1 VALSNFKDAV
11 QHWRVKSFIATLL
24 IAVGLVN
31 ASTASAQNV
40 AAQSMAY
47 PIRSVRLFVP
57 FPAGTVPDIL
67 IRAVTQ
73 PLSQT
78 WGRAIVVENRAGANG
93 NIGMDACA
101 KSAPDGYTI
110 CLPTG
115 VIMSLNPYAYAR
127 MPYDPLD
134 LVPVVHIG
142 TLDQAIAVNA
152 SVPVNTVR
160 ELVEY
165 AKARPGTLSWGSLGM
180 GSTAHLY
187 MEWLHARTGA
197 SFVHVPYKGSN
208 EVVYAV
214 SSGELQ
220 VLTLTPSL
228 VVPQMKSGKV
238 KVLAVVSG
246 KKRLAAM
253 PEVPTLAEAGYEL
266 DFRNWIALY
275 FPRGAPTEAV
285 RAWNV
290 EVNRIMADARFVE
303 KFFLP
308 QSVTPA
314 GGTPDDLSA
323 FARANRQTA
332 AELAKIAN
340 LKFD

>member
-1 VALSNFKDAV
+1 MVLSIGENAV
-11 QHWRVKSFIATLL
+11 QHRERKSFVVTLL
-24 IAVGLVN
+24 IAICMSHAL
-31 ASTASAQNV
+31 TATAQN
-40 AAQSMAY
+40 AATQPSAY
-47 PIRSVRLFVP
+47 PTRPVRMFVP

-67 IRAVTQ
+67 IRALTQ

-78 WGRAIVVENRAGANG
+78 WGKPIVVENRAGANG
-93 NIGMDACA
+93 NIGMEACA
-101 KSAPDGYTI
+101 KAAPDGYTI

-115 VIMSLNPYAYAR
+115 VIMSLNPYAYSR
-127 MPYDPLD
+127 MAYDPLE
-134 LVPVVHIG
+134 LIPVVHIG

-187 MEWLHARTGA
+187 MEWLHAKTGA

-208 EVVYAV
+208 DVVHAV

-220 VLTLTPSL
+220 ILTLTPSL

-246 KKRLAAM
+246 KKRLASM

-275 FPRGAPTEAV
+275 FPRGVSSEAV
-285 RAWNV
+285 RAWNL

-303 KFFLP
+303 KFFVP

-314 GGTPDDLSA
+314 GGTPEDLNV
-323 FARANRQTA
+323 FARLNRQTA

>member
-1 VALSNFKDAV
+1 MVLSKSKNAV
-11 QHWRVKSFIATLL
+11 RHRERKSFVVTLL
-24 IAVGLVN
+24 IAICMSHAL
-31 ASTASAQNV
+31 TATAQN
-40 AAQSMAY
+40 AATQPSAY
-47 PIRSVRLFVP
+47 PTRPVRLFVP

-78 WGRAIVVENRAGANG
+78 WGKPIVVENRAGANG
-93 NIGMDACA
+93 NIGMEACA
-101 KSAPDGYTI
+101 KAAPDGYTI

-115 VIMSLNPYAYAR
+115 VIMSLNPYAYSR
-127 MPYDPLD
+127 MPYDPLE
-134 LVPVVHIG
+134 LIPVVHIG

-160 ELVEY
+160 ELVDY

-187 MEWLHARTGA
+187 MEWLHAKTGA

-253 PEVPTLAEAGYEL
+253 PDVPTLAEAGYEL

-275 FPRGAPTEAV
+275 FPRATPNEAV
-285 RAWNV
+285 RAWNL

-303 KFFLP
+303 KFFVP

-314 GGTPDDLSA
+314 GGTPEDLSL
-323 FARANRQTA
+323 FARLNRQTA